1 MGKINKKNIINLIL
15 LILGCFLSAIT
26 FNILCAPQSY
36 VTGGVTGI
44 GVIFDYLFNIPV
56 SKVLLIGNLLLLVV
70 GIFVLGLKETA
81 PSILGTIVY
90 TLAIYITEGINSS
103 LNINLNSVFLDV
115 VVIGILFGVS
125 STMIYLAGY
134 SSGGSDILALIF
146 KEKLKIPMGKSLLI
160 INAIILTLATFV
172 FGIRMLVIA
181 LLIKFI
187 ESRLIDNFLI
197 GISDSKVLFIN
208 TKCEEEVKEYII
220 NKVKSGVSVVDVKSG
235 YKNEKTSLLM
245 CVVPTERYLKLKEEI
260 IKIDKKAFITVL
272 DSYEVYGGTNRYKLP
287 LHDLRI

>member
-26 FNILCAPQSY
+26 FNILCTPQNY

-146 KEKLKIPMGKSLLI
+146 KEKFKIPMGKSLLI

>member
-15 LILGCFLSAIT
+15 LILGCLLSAVT
-26 FNILCAPQSY
+26 FNTFCAPKNY

-56 SKVLLIGNLLLLVV
+56 SKVLLIGNLLVLLI
-70 GIFVLGLKETA
+70 GILVLGLRKTL
-81 PSILGTIVY
+81 PSVLGTIVY
-90 TLAIYITEGINSS
+90 TLSIYLTEGINSN
-103 LNINLNSVFLDV
+103 LLINLDSVFLDV
-115 VVIGILFGVS
+115 VVIGVLYGVS
-125 STMIYLAGY
+125 STMVYIAGY
-134 SSGGSDILALIF
+134 SSGGSDVIALIF
-146 KEKLKIPMGKSLLI
+146 KDKFKIPMGKSVLI
-160 INAIILTLATFV
+160 INIIILALATFV
-172 FGIRMLVIA
+172 FGINMLVIA

-187 ESRLIDNFLI
+187 ESKIIDNFLI

-208 TKCEEEVKEYII
+208 TKHEEEVKDFII
-220 NKVKSGVSVVDVKSG
+220 NKIKSGVSIVDVKSG
-235 YKNEKTSLLM
+235 FKNEDGKLLM
-245 CVVPTERYLKLKEEI
+245 CVVPTEKYLKLKDGI